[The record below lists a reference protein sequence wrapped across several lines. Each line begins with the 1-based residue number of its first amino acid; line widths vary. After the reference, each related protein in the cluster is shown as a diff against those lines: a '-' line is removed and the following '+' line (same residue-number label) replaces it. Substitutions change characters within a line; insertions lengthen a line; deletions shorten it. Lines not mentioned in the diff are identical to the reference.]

1 MLCEISQ
8 LQIKPRG
15 MYFVPN
21 ITIDKFCLAIIFIFI
36 LCVILSKLFE
46 VLLIRKMLSNLDDI
60 TMLTK
65 VTSKGSL
72 RKFYNKYAYTFICE
86 FSGKFIVVIVL
97 KDTFLFGNRLVCNK
111 PIVLEYANNIVNSVL
126 RDTGVLCIPL
136 ILMEHHTLEFVLNS
150 CKSERQY
157 YACNFR
163 NLTRVLPDVLD
174 DSVELDIMKVREFYG
189 YLSDSP
195 SLTERKGLPKCQ

>member
-1 MLCEISQ
+1 MLFDVSQ
-8 LQIKPRG
+8 FQIKPRD

-21 ITIDKFCLAIIFIFI
+21 ITIGRFCLMIIFIFI
-36 LCVILSKLFE
+36 LCIVLSKLFE

-72 RKFYNKYAYTFICE
+72 HKFYNKHAYTFICE
-86 FSGKFIVVIVL
+86 FRGKFIVVIVL
-97 KDTFLFGNRLVCNK
+97 KDTFFFGNRLVCNK
-111 PIVLEYANNIVNSVL
+111 SIVLEYANRIVNRILS
-126 RDTGVLCIPL
+126 DTGVLCIPL
-136 ILMEHHTLEFVLNS
+136 ILMEHHTLEFILNS

-163 NLTRVLPDVLD
+163 NLARVLPDVLA
-174 DSVELDIMKVREFYG
+174 DSVELDTMKVREFYG

-195 SLTERKGLPKCQ
+195 SLTTLERS